1 MDMDQGIRNI
11 SICVYMSK
19 PRCRFVSK
27 KRPRPQAPKN
37 SASSLSVNDVEPN
50 AAPWFAEVAVYG
62 MAWLGARLGD
72 VCLCVY
78 LRSGAM
84 GLSFWFP
91 SHQMSGRPSKTAD
104 PKAMGQWEAL
114 NKVAFHLPFLPSLSS
129 VPERKGRDR
138 REGWMIRQL
147 LSRMMEYLARRR
159 TSSFSD
165 RHTNTGIG

>member
-19 PRCRFVSK
+19 PRCRFVSF
-27 KRPRPQAPKN
+27 KRPRPQAPRN

-72 VCLCVY
+72 VCLCVCTSEVVRRVY
-78 LRSGAM
+78 LFGFLHTQSRGDPQKRQTQKLWA
-84 GLSFWFP
+84 
-91 SHQMSGRPSKTAD
+91 SGRPLTRLPST
-104 PKAMGQWEAL
+104 
-114 NKVAFHLPFLPSLSS
+114 FHSSLPSLLSL
-129 VPERKGRDR
+129 KGREGNR

-147 LSRMMEYLARRR
+147 LSRIMEYLA
-159 TSSFSD
+159 FSD